1 MLLLC
6 LINHVPFLPCT
17 TRLNLIQGQHFQS
30 MFWILYPT
38 TLPARIA
45 KMIGCFSY
53 LLLGQDFLAFKGHI
67 TPLLA
72 RFSYGENCVYTAEGH
87 HHLANLGLILCFF
100 FISWWHTFV
109 FDYSLIYLAL
119 LNYLIMYNG
128 LIFLSRVMKCI
139 FFTGE
144 SLKIPQTN
152 FESENQPHND
162 DVNIE
167 VDFFFSFY
175 TEILVLK
182 SYEVIY

>member
-1 MLLLC
+1 MGK
-6 LINHVPFLPCT
+6 T
-17 TRLNLIQGQHFQS
+17 AYIQLKVIIT
-30 MFWILYPT
+30 WPT
-38 TLPARIA
+38 WAL
-45 KMIGCFSY
+45 FS
-53 LLLGQDFLAFKGHI
+53 
-67 TPLLA
+67 
-72 RFSYGENCVYTAEGH
+72 V
-87 HHLANLGLILCFF
+87 FF

-144 SLKIPQTN
+144 SLEIPQTN